1 MRRWVFRLAS
11 LGLLVGLFLGCLA
24 YWALHQTQAVP
35 DFYEQAV
42 LHPPQNTA
50 QIRQAMEAEVQHL
63 QRSVQRTG
71 SWSATFSDE
80 EINAWL
86 ETALSAVFPKLLPH
100 GVSDPRV
107 MVEEDRLLAAARY
120 QDQRIETVVSC
131 ELRVTLTDEPNIMAV
146 RIENLRAG
154 ALPLPLGRFVKKIS
168 HEVSKSDIEV
178 RWDQEEGND
187 TPVAL
192 VTVPSEHESYV
203 RKPVIFESVEL
214 RAGELTLAGH
224 TGPEARRSFNPQG
237 AIYQLA
243 SLSSP
248 PRFLSDS
255 QERLHASSS
264 RN

>member
-1 MRRWVFRLAS
+1 MRRWLSRLAC
-11 LGLLVGLFLGCLA
+11 LGLLVGLLLACLA

-42 LHPPQNTA
+42 LHPPEKTA
-50 QIRQAMEAEVQHL
+50 EIRQTMEAEVEQL
-63 QRSVQRTG
+63 QQSVQRTG
-71 SWSATFSDE
+71 SWSATFSDDQ
-80 EINAWL
+80 INAWL
-86 ETALSAVFPKLLPH
+86 ETALSAVFPKLLPR

-107 MVEEDRLLAAARY
+107 VVEDDRVLAAARY
-120 QDQRIETVVSC
+120 RDQRIETVVSC
-131 ELRVTLTDEPNIMAV
+131 EVRITLTDEPNIMAL

-168 HEVSKSDIEV
+168 QEVSNSDIEV
-178 RWDQEEGND
+178 RWDQEEDNA

-203 RKPVIFESVEL
+203 RKPVIVESVEL

-248 PRFLSDS
+248 PRLPSDS
-255 QERLHASSS
+255 QATHQASSS
-264 RN
+264 Q